1 MESLRFENIIY
12 EEDEKEKIAKIT
24 LNRPE
29 KRNALSFDLL
39 TELRDLL
46 WKIKEE
52 RKAKVVIIK
61 GAGKVFSSGHDLKE
75 VLNDPIEVER
85 LFKRCYE
92 VMHAIRDAPQT
103 VIAQV
108 HGVATAAGC
117 QLVAACDLAVAEE
130 GALFAIPG
138 VKIGLFCSTPV
149 VFVSR
154 AVGRKR
160 AYEMG
165 ITGEFIT
172 AKQAYEWG
180 LVNRVVPLEELEK
193 ETFEFAKKIASYSLE
208 ALESGKR
215 MFYRQINMSDF
226 EALDYA
232 TEVISLHS
240 ASEDAKEGMTAF
252 LEKREPVWKY

>member
-1 MESLRFENIIY
+1 MKSELKFENLIY
-12 EEDEKEKIAKIT
+12 EKEDKIAKIT

-29 KRNALSFDLL
+29 KRNALSYELL

-46 WKIKEE
+46 QRIKEE
-52 RKAKVVIIK
+52 RKVKVVIIK
-61 GAGKVFSSGHDLKE
+61 GAGKAFSSGHDLRE
-75 VLNDPIEVER
+75 LLNDPIEVEK

-92 VMHAIRDAPQT
+92 VMHSIRDAPQT
-103 VIAQV
+103 IIAQV

-130 GALFAIPG
+130 NALFAMPG

-154 AVGRKR
+154 AIGRKR

-172 AKQAYEWG
+172 AKQAYDWG
-180 LVNRVVPLEELEK
+180 LVNRVVPPDELEK
-193 ETFEFAKKIASYSLE
+193 ETMELAKKIASYSLE

-215 MFYRQINMSDF
+215 LFYRQINMHDF
-226 EALDYA
+226 AALDYA

-240 ASEDAKEGMTAF
+240 SSEDAREGISAF